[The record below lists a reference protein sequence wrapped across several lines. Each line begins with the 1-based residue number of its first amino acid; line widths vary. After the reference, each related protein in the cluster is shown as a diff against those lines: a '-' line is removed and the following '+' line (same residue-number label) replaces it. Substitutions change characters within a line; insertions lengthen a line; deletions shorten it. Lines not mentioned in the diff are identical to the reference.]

1 MIPIVSIVGKS
12 DSGKTFLIEQL
23 VSALTSRGYRIATI
37 KHDVHGFEMD
47 REGKDS
53 WRHKQAGASTVI
65 VSSPTKIAMIK
76 EVEQEESL
84 EWIRDTWIRDV
95 DLILTEG
102 YKRADYPKVEVSL
115 FTASDELICAE
126 QSRLVAVVS
135 KHGVSLDVPVFS
147 EEEIPRFVDWV
158 EERFLRDQGSGVR
171 GQDPAS
177 QV

>member
-12 DSGKTFLIEQL
+12 DSGKTYLIEQL
-23 VSALTSRGYRIATI
+23 VSGLTSRGYRIATI

-76 EVEQEESL
+76 EVEQEASL
-84 EWIRDTWIRDV
+84 EWIRDSWIRDA

-102 YKRADYPKVEVSL
+102 YKRAEYPKVEVSL
-115 FTASDELICAE
+115 FTDSDQLICTE
-126 QSRLVAVVS
+126 RSRLVAVVAD
-135 KHGVSLDVPVFS
+135 HGVSLDVPVS
-147 EEEIPRFVDWV
+147 GKEEIPRFVDWV
-158 EERFLRDQGSGVR
+158 EERFLQDQGSEVR
-171 GQDPAS
+171 GEDPPSRA
-177 QV
+177 

>member
-23 VSALTSRGYRIATI
+23 VSTLTSRGYRIATI

-76 EVEQEESL
+76 EVEEEESL

-95 DLILTEG
+95 DLIVTEG

-115 FTASDELICAE
+115 FTATGELICTKE
-126 QSRLVAVVS
+126 SRLVAVVS
-135 KHGVSLDVPVFS
+135 SHSAHLDVPVFRK
-147 EEEIPRFVDWV
+147 EEIPQFVDWV
-158 EERFLRDQGSGVR
+158 EERFLRDQGPV
-171 GQDPAS
+171 A
-177 QV
+177 